1 MGERPFQELRD
12 IQKEM
17 LRILGE
23 VSTLASN
30 PLLLHQ
36 PLEDTWKPR
45 CDVFSTTDEL
55 VILVELAG
63 VDKKS
68 IHITTTDE
76 YLRITGARECAYDS
90 RSAYYYSLEIDT
102 GAFDRRIRFPDLCI
116 DHNAPNVTY
125 RDGFLKIVFPLKQ
138 NREKEISIAIE

>member
-1 MGERPFQELRD
+1 MNERKMQELRD

-17 LRILGE
+17 LKILGE

-36 PLEDTWKPR
+36 PFDDTWKPR
-45 CDVFSTTDEL
+45 CDVFSTGDEL

-68 IHITTTDE
+68 IHISTNDD
-76 YLRITGARECAYDS
+76 YLRITGERACAYDA

-102 GAFDRRIRFPDLCI
+102 GTFDRRIHFPDLDI
-116 DHNAPNVTY
+116 DHNSPKVTY
-125 RDGFLKIVFPLKQ
+125 TDGFLKLVFPI
-138 NREKEISIAIE
+138 RERSEKVIPIE